1 MSEQESWC
9 QPNKEDPRS
18 KEDQL
23 VSIPALCEMGW
34 QPLLITGFLR
44 DKLVEHFA
52 EPLGIKSP
60 DLRKYVW
67 TPDERTG
74 ILIDSV
80 HRWRG
85 ELVEKRPAILLKRNP
100 YQSVRLGIGDLSGIT
115 GDGHTE
121 HTVLWVGSHTV
132 FCLHGTGAST
142 EILTTEV
149 QKELTQ
155 FAPAVTGYLGLK
167 KFSVTHV
174 GAISEVEEATENYFT
189 PITVAWAYEEN
200 WVLEYQSLP
209 IRRIPLSVLVDW
221 QSLDG

>member
-1 MSEQESWC
+1 MSEPANWC
-9 QPNKEDPRS
+9 QPDATGAPS
-18 KEDQL
+18 KTDQL

-52 EPLGIKSP
+52 EPLSIKSP

-67 TPDERTG
+67 TGNERSG
-74 ILIDSV
+74 ILIESV
-80 HRWRG
+80 YQWKG
-85 ELVEKRPAILLKRNP
+85 ELVEKRPAVLLKRNP
-100 YQSVRLGIGDLSGIT
+100 YQSVKLGIGDLSGIT
-115 GDGHTE
+115 EDGHTQ
-121 HTVLWVGSHTV
+121 HSILWVGSHTI

-155 FAPAVTGYLGLK
+155 FSPTITGYLGLK

-174 GAISEVEEATENYFT
+174 GAISEVEEATENYWA
-189 PITVAWAYEEN
+189 PITVAWAYEES
-200 WVLEYQSLP
+200 WTLEYQSLP
-209 IRRIPLSVLVDW
+209 LRRIPLSVLVDW